1 MASLDLHEKANFTRL
16 GRLLVDKGTE
26 ALRNTFDSIHS
37 PANLSAVLSAN
48 KISLLKLKPRVIND
62 LQWDLL
68 YPPSGSP
75 PDSKTFDVTLLTV
88 LFRNICG
95 LLKTGWDAM
104 PADSDRSMQAN
115 IVRIRLFRN
124 EVYAHVTS
132 TQVDNATFQSLWKK
146 ISQALVDLKISQK
159 DIDELKTCPVGPREE
174 EYLRILQHWK
184 LREDEYFTLE
194 GPNETYQC
202 KSMESSIK
210 RLTQYFEE
218 NRAVAKNRSNDED
231 LLRKLAKHNFKSKVR
246 SKVKFFQPGT
256 RQWLLNEVDKWFIG
270 NEHESR
276 IFLLAAGPGFGKS
289 VFSAKICEDF
299 KMKGKLGACHFCD
312 FSNSNLRNPMMML
325 ESLASQMCENVLGF
339 KERLIDQ
346 LRRPTKVRSLK
357 DAFRIYLQNPLDEL
371 ELAEPILIVIDGLD
385 ETAADDRIKIVNL
398 ISDSFP
404 DLPKFMKVLVTSR
417 PEICVSKLNGLK
429 KISIENYIADNDSD
443 LKFYLKFHL
452 RSIPDREDSGVFEKL
467 VKMCEGSFLY
477 AFFLQLELQKC
488 LDLDQL
494 MPDKIA
500 KFRPQGLDFVYHKYC
515 RRLEDELKAIMPGNF
530 DVLKILE
537 MLVASKGPLP
547 ITFIA
552 GALGLAPDCHQTKN
566 IINHINLVLSCLLY
580 ISDDLVTVPH
590 SSFVDWLLANNHE
603 FTVEVI
609 DGDRSLWIMCEQ
621 IFKEIKD
628 AVLSGH
634 DPNLTNNLMYALKH
648 GFQHLT
654 SCEMM
659 KSYTWLVDVVIV
671 YNVLAVS
678 EIDHECILKCWEDVL
693 DFNGGLT
700 GELQKRIKWHSLALY
715 RIVNELAS
723 RKEDICCLYL
733 IIVLKFPEIFSQTEK
748 MFAESCLSKSRPQLV
763 SIDCDREV
771 RLKSLQFMV
780 KCHQLQ
786 SCWFVRRQVN
796 GSRWNCCSE
805 CKFARKFNPA
815 LAVSY

>member
-16 GRLLVDKGTE
+16 SRLLIDKGTE
-26 ALRNTFDSIHS
+26 ALRNTFDGIHS

-48 KISLLKLKPRVIND
+48 KASLLKLKPRVIND
-62 LQWDLL
+62 SQWDLL
-68 YPPSGSP
+68 YPPSGQP

-88 LFRNICG
+88 LLRSICG
-95 LLKTGWDAM
+95 LPKTGWGAM
-104 PADSDRSMQAN
+104 PVDSDRSLQAN
-115 IVRIRLFRN
+115 IVRIMRLRKD
-124 EVYAHVTS
+124 VYAHVTS
-132 TQVDNATFQSLWKK
+132 TQVDNGTFEYLWRK
-146 ISQALVDLKISQK
+146 ISHVLVDLNILQK
-159 DIDELKTCPVGPREE
+159 DINELKTCPLGPGEE
-174 EYLRILQHWK
+174 LYVRILQDWK
-184 LREDEYFTLE
+184 LDEEESLIIKE
-194 GPNETYQC
+194 GLSNNV
-202 KSMESSIK
+202 KSMESSILN
-210 RLTQYFEE
+210 RLT
-218 NRAVAKNRSNDED
+218 
-231 LLRKLAKHNFKSKVR
+231 LKLAKHNFKSKIR
-246 SKVKFFQPGT
+246 SKIKFFRPGT
-256 RQWLLNEVDKWFIG
+256 REWLLKKVDEWFIG

-276 IFLLAAGPGFGKS
+276 ILLLTAGPGFGKS
-289 VFSAKICEDF
+289 AFSAKICEDF
-299 KMKGKLGACHFCD
+299 IMKGKLGACHFCD

-500 KFRPQGLDFVYHKYC
+500 KFRPQGLDIVYHKYC

-715 RIVNELAS
+715 SIVNELTLT
-723 RKEDICCLYL
+723 KEDIRCVYL
-733 IIVLKFPEIFSQTEK
+733 IFVLNFPTVFSQAEK
-748 MFAESCLSKSRPQLV
+748 MFAESFLSKSRPQLV

-780 KCHQLQ
+780 KGHQLQ
-786 SCWFVRRQVN
+786 SCWFVRRQAHS
-796 GSRWNCCSE
+796 SRWNCFSG
-805 CKFARKFNPA
+805 CKFACKFNPA
-815 LAVSY
+815 LAVCY